1 MLNTFYLKMFDSY
14 IEQAE
19 NSARVT
25 LAMMQDM
32 QSAYVAG
39 MRMVLKAEQSLEKRS
54 KFKLPLIREAVDFFE
69 VAAPAIMKA
78 QHDLA
83 TASFNVSL
91 DMAKSIRENL
101 TTNAS
106 AENDGEHA

>member
-1 MLNTFYLKMFDSY
+1 MNTFYLKMFDSY

-19 NSARVT
+19 NSANVT
-25 LAMMQDM
+25 LAMMRDVQNTCLT
-32 QSAYVAG
+32 G
-39 MRMVLKAEQSLEKRS
+39 MRMVLKVEQVLEKRS
-54 KFKLPLIREAVDFFE
+54 KFKLPLIKEAVDFFE

-83 TASFNVSL
+83 AASVNANL

-101 TTNAS
+101 TPNAS
-106 AENDGEHA
+106 AEDDGEDA